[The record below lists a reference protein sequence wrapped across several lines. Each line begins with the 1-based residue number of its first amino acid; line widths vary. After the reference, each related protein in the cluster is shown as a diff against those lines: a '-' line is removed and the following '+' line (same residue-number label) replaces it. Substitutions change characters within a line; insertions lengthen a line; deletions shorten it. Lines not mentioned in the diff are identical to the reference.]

1 MTRLLQDDI
10 RLRNRAGLSGTGVDD
25 SPGVG
30 PAPPAEVSPIASSPR
45 VASIAKVVDLDAAYE
60 RYKQGKGFGRSD
72 LFGVIIAE
80 IKELK
85 QRIGSVDEARVA
97 ELDGRMSALER
108 TLGNALRPVAPNGLP
123 DTPGAP
129 PEKRGPGRP
138 KREEQADG

>member
-10 RLRNRAGLSGTGVDD
+10 RLKNRAGLAGTKVDD
-25 SPGVG
+25 EPGAG
-30 PAPPAEVSPIASSPR
+30 PVPPAEVSPIASSPR
-45 VASIAKVVDLDAAYE
+45 VASIAKVIDLDAAYE

-85 QRIGSVDEARVA
+85 QRIGSVDEARVG

-108 TLGNALRPVAPNGLP
+108 TLGNALMASG
-123 DTPGAP
+123 

-138 KREEQADG
+138 PKKEEQADG